1 MSDALITAIAALVGA
16 VLGSGGTV
24 AVLNWRFE
32 KQRDKRTRQ
41 RELLASWRAGIDA
54 WEREHPVTR
63 GAGLSIA
70 IGPDGQPSESIT
82 YCDWYQT
89 LAPYLTIEVDPKYAP
104 INELRR
110 EIHRI
115 EREEWGLV

>member
-1 MSDALITAIAALVGA
+1 MGDSLITAIAALVGA

-32 KQRDKRTRQ
+32 KQRDKRARR
-41 RELLASWRAGIDA
+41 RELLASWRAGVDA
-54 WEREHPVTR
+54 WEREHPSSP
-63 GAGLSIA
+63 GAATATLMR
-70 IGPDGQPSESIT
+70 PDGLPAQSIT
-82 YCDWYQT
+82 YCDWFQT
-89 LAPYLTIEVDPKYAP
+89 LMPYLTIEVDPMYAP

-115 EREEWGLV
+115 EHEEWKLV